1 MCTSAQTD
9 ERGDVI
15 ELKEA
20 VVVPFC
26 PVKQQHRKVFFTI
39 CSYKGIGPTNIL
51 CLMGMVLPQ
60 EKADFRSV
68 LLCFHF
74 F

>member
-9 ERGDVI
+9 DRGDVI